1 MPYYYIPRGCPPP
14 TPKLTLVDAVIKLN
28 KNHAEIRLKEFEVR
42 LNELHRINNRTRKIK
57 TT

>member
-28 KNHAEIRLKEFEVR
+28 KINAEIRLKEFEYR
-42 LNELHRINNRTRKIK
+42 LNELQRINNQTRKIRRG
-57 TT
+57 